1 MQKSAKE
8 NKKSIKYIKSNKQG
22 ITLVA
27 LVVTIIVLLILAGVT
42 ITSLLGDN
50 GIIKK
55 AQEAVNK
62 MNDAIQSE
70 QAEINALIEELDDI
84 IAGNGGTGTG
94 SGEDTGG
101 EDTPEV
107 PTGPNGKPLLSTIT
121 TLQTS
126 GNVEAEDSYGNIV
139 TVPQGF
145 KVVEGSSGEEISVPN
160 GVVIE
165 DSAGNQFVWIP
176 VGTVYKNAEQTQTST
191 IKLGR
196 YTFSTSSPGTPTLR
210 QAAFKGDNES
220 KPSQTYANKVT
231 IDSRYQELTIIRDGV
246 ASVGING
253 LNATAKNLA
262 AFVQSVSD
270 NGGYYI
276 ARYEASYGSGTSTS
290 DYKPLS
296 KPSTANSESAM
307 NYEPG
312 TLWNFITQLDAA
324 KVARNMYLN
333 NQDINGNI
341 VGVESDLV
349 NSYAWDT
356 AIVYIQEMGKS
367 NYANANRDTT
377 GNTSLMNTGETGD
390 VACNIYDMAANTLEW
405 TTEYS
410 TNTHSST
417 AYPCVSR
424 GDYFLN
430 SPAYT
435 AHRDPLR
442 CDLQPQHH
450 VLQVHTLCKVA
461 LGSEEVD
468 ITLDPKGEI

>member
-1 MQKSAKE
+1 
-8 NKKSIKYIKSNKQG
+8 
-22 ITLVA
+22 
-27 LVVTIIVLLILAGVT
+27 
-42 ITSLLGDN
+42 
-50 GIIKK
+50 
-55 AQEAVNK
+55 

-70 QAEINALIEELDDI
+70 QEEMNALIGELDNI
-84 IAGNGGTGTG
+84 IAGNDGTGTG
-94 SGEDTGG
+94 SGGDTGG
-101 EDTPEV
+101 DDTPEV

-145 KVVEGSSGEEISVPN
+145 KVVEGSSGEEISVPK

-196 YTFSTSSPGTPTLR
+196 YTFSRSSPGTPTL
-210 QAAFKGDNES
+210 QQVAFAGDNEES
-220 KPSQTYANKVT
+220 PRQTYADTVT
-231 IDSRYQELTIIRDGV
+231 INSFYQELTTARDGV
-246 ASVGING
+246 ASGG
-253 LNATAKNLA
+253 ADELNATAKNLE

-290 DYKPLS
+290 DYRPLS
-296 KPSTANSESAM
+296 KPST
-307 NYEPG
+307 G
-312 TLWNFITQLDAA
+312 TPRTSSSTTLVQGMLWNWITQLDAA

-333 NQDINGNI
+333 NQDINGNT

-377 GNTSLMNTGETGD
+377 GNSSLMNTGATGD
-390 VACNIYDMAANTLEW
+390 IACNIYDMATNTREW

-410 TNTHSST
+410 TYTVSSPAFPCVYRGGYYNYSGNYT
-417 AYPCVSR
+417 AYRNYNDATYST
-424 GDYFLN
+424 N
-430 SPAYT
+430 SLSF
-435 AHRDPLR
+435 RS
-442 CDLQPQHH
+442 
-450 VLQVHTLCKVA
+450 TLYVK
-461 LGSEEVD
+461 
-468 ITLDPKGEI
+468 

>member
-1 MQKSAKE
+1 M
-8 NKKSIKYIKSNKQG
+8 NKQNSKTKLFTNNSHTTFQNSSLTPRNSKG

-50 GIIKK
+50 GIISK
-55 AQEAVNK
+55 AQQAADK
-62 MNDAIQSE
+62 MNNAIQSE
-70 QAEINALIEELDDI
+70 QTEMNALLEELNS
-84 IAGNGGTGTG
+84 IASGNGTG
-94 SGEDTGG
+94 SGGD
-101 EDTPEV
+101 DTPEV

-145 KVVEGSSGEEISVPN
+145 KVVEGSAGEEISVPN

-196 YTFSTSSPGTPTLR
+196 YTFSTTDGTPTLQ
-210 QAAFKGDNES
+210 QAAFAGDN
-220 KPSQTYANKVT
+220 PNNLSQTYADT
-231 IDSRYQELTIIRDGV
+231 ITISPYYQELTIARDGV
-246 ASVGING
+246 VSSGLGG
-253 LNATAKNLA
+253 LNATAKNLE

-296 KPSTANSESAM
+296 KPSTANSISSM
-307 NYEPG
+307 NYVPG
-312 TLWNFITQLDAA
+312 TLWNYITQLDAA
-324 KVARNMYLN
+324 KVAKNMYLN
-333 NQDINGNI
+333 NQDINGNT

-356 AIVYIQEMGKS
+356 AIVYIQEMG
-367 NYANANRDTT
+367 NTDYANKKDGNGTLKDT
-377 GNTSLMNTGETGD
+377 GKTGD
-390 VACNIYDMAANTLEW
+390 VVCNIYDMAGNTEEW
-405 TTEYS
+405 TTEYCTYTYGS
-410 TNTHSST
+410 NAS
-417 AYPCVSR
+417 PCVAR
-424 GDYFLN
+424 GGDYYY
-430 SPAYT
+430 SDDYAAYRNYDFN
-435 AHRDPLR
+435 AIYSNLYFSFRA
-442 CDLQPQHH
+442 
-450 VLQVHTLCKVA
+450 TLYVK
-461 LGSEEVD
+461 
-468 ITLDPKGEI
+468 

>member
-1 MQKSAKE
+1 MNEQKIKE
-8 NKKSIKYIKSNKQG
+8 MG

-50 GIIKK
+50 GIISK
-55 AQEAVNK
+55 AQQAADK
-62 MNDAIQSE
+62 MNNAIQSE
-70 QAEINALIEELDDI
+70 QAEINALIGELDNI

-94 SGEDTGG
+94 SGGD
-101 EDTPEV
+101 DTPEV

-196 YTFSTSSPGTPTLR
+196 YTFDTSDGTPTLQ
-210 QAAFKGDNES
+210 QAAFAGDN
-220 KPSQTYANKVT
+220 PNNLSQTYAVPFT
-231 IDSRYQELTIIRDGV
+231 IDSDFQELTTARDGV
-246 ASVGING
+246 ASQTDR
-253 LNATAKNLA
+253 LNATAKNLE
-262 AFVQSVSD
+262 AFVQSVKD

-290 DYKPLS
+290 DYRPLS
-296 KPSTANSESAM
+296 KPSTATRTFNSIALAQ
-307 NYEPG
+307 G
-312 TLWNFITQLDAA
+312 TLWNFIEQIEAA

-333 NQDINGNI
+333 NQDINGNT

-367 NYANANRDTT
+367 NYANANANRDTT
-377 GNTSLMNTGETGD
+377 GNTSLKNTGETGD
-390 VACNIYDMAANTLEW
+390 IVCNIYDMAGNTVEW

-410 TNTHSST
+410 TFTHSSY
-417 AYPCVSR
+417 AVPWVSR
-424 GDYFLN
+424 GASYN
-430 SPAYT
+430 SGIYYYT
-435 AHRDPLR
+435 ARRDSNSGVGASISFR
-442 CDLQPQHH
+442 S
-450 VLQVHTLCKVA
+450 TLYVK
-461 LGSEEVD
+461 
-468 ITLDPKGEI
+468 

>member
-1 MQKSAKE
+1 M
-8 NKKSIKYIKSNKQG
+8 NKQKINERG

-42 ITSLLGDN
+42 ITSLLGDD
-50 GIIKK
+50 GIIRK
-55 AQEAVNK
+55 AQQAANK
-62 MNDAIQSE
+62 MNEAVKSE
-70 QAEINALIEELDDI
+70 QEELNALLEELNSI
-84 IAGNGGTGTG
+84 SSGNGGGTGTG
-94 SGEDTGG
+94 SGGD
-101 EDTPEV
+101 DTPEV

-145 KVVEGSSGEEISVPN
+145 KVVEGSTGEEISVPN

-196 YTFSTSSPGTPTLR
+196 YTFSTSSPGTPTLQ
-210 QAAFKGDNES
+210 QAAFAGDNES
-220 KPSQTYANKVT
+220 KPSQTYANTVT
-231 IDSRYQELTIIRDGV
+231 IDLYYQELKTARKGFAAID
-246 ASVGING
+246 G

-296 KPSTANSESAM
+296 KPSTANSEDSM
-307 NYEPG
+307 NYVEG
-312 TLWNFITQLDAA
+312 TLWNRITQLDAA

-333 NQDINGNI
+333 NQDINGNT

-356 AIVYIQEMGKS
+356 AIVYIQEMG
-367 NYANANRDTT
+367 NTDYANKKD
-377 GNTSLMNTGETGD
+377 GNGTLKNTGATGD

-410 TNTHSST
+410 TT
-417 AYPCVSR
+417 ARSGSALPCVFRGGSCYNSVNYAASR
-424 GDYFLN
+424 SKYNATFSDSSISFR
-430 SPAYT
+430 S
-435 AHRDPLR
+435 
-442 CDLQPQHH
+442 
-450 VLQVHTLCKVA
+450 TLYVK
-461 LGSEEVD
+461 
-468 ITLDPKGEI
+468 

>member
-1 MQKSAKE
+1 M
-8 NKKSIKYIKSNKQG
+8 NKQKIKERG

-50 GIIKK
+50 GIISK
-55 AQEAVNK
+55 AQQAADK
-62 MNDAIQSE
+62 MNNAIQSE
-70 QAEINALIEELDDI
+70 QTEMNALIGELDNI

-94 SGEDTGG
+94 SGGDTGG
-101 EDTPEV
+101 GDTPEV

-176 VGTVYKNAEQTQTST
+176 VGTVYKNAEQTESST

-196 YTFSTSSPGTPTLR
+196 YTFSTSSPGTPTLQ
-210 QAAFKGDNES
+210 QAAFEGDN
-220 KPSQTYANKVT
+220 PNNLSQTYTDTVP
-231 IDSRYQELTIIRDGV
+231 IDSDFQELTIARDGV
-246 ASVGING
+246 ASNGKDDG

-276 ARYEASYGSGTSTS
+276 ARYEASYGSGYNEGGSS
-290 DYKPLS
+290 DEEKYANAKPLS
-296 KPSTANSESAM
+296 QPSINCSEDSM
-307 NYEPG
+307 NYDTG
-312 TLWNFITQLDAA
+312 TLWNWITQLDAA

-333 NQDINGNI
+333 NEDINGNK

-356 AIVYIQEMGKS
+356 AIVYIQEMG
-367 NYANANRDTT
+367 NTDYANKIDENVTLKDT
-377 GNTSLMNTGETGD
+377 GKTGD
-390 VACNIYDMAANTLEW
+390 VVCNIYDMAGNTTEW

-410 TNTHSST
+410 TRTDSSW
-417 AYPCVSR
+417 ARPCVVRGGYYSNSNLYTASR
-424 GDYFLN
+424 GIRTATN
-430 SPAYT
+430 S
-435 AHRDPLR
+435 
-442 CDLQPQHH
+442 DLDISFRS
-450 VLQVHTLCKVA
+450 TLYVK
-461 LGSEEVD
+461 
-468 ITLDPKGEI
+468 

>member
-1 MQKSAKE
+1 M
-8 NKKSIKYIKSNKQG
+8 NKQKIKERG

-50 GIIKK
+50 GIISK
-55 AQEAVNK
+55 AQQAADK
-62 MNDAIQSE
+62 MNNAIQSE
-70 QAEINALIEELDDI
+70 QTEMNALIGELDNI

-94 SGEDTGG
+94 SGGDTGG
-101 EDTPEV
+101 GDTPT
-107 PTGPNGKPLLSTIT
+107 TGPNGKPLLSTIT

-145 KVVEGSSGEEISVPN
+145 KVVEGSAGEEISVPN

-196 YTFSTSSPGTPTLR
+196 YTFSTTDGTPTLQ
-210 QAAFKGDNES
+210 QAAFAGDNEGNS
-220 KPSQTYANKVT
+220 SQTYADIFT
-231 IDSRYQELTIIRDGV
+231 INSYFQELTNESSGT
-246 ASVGING
+246 NG
-253 LNATAKNLA
+253 LNATAKNLE

-333 NQDINGNI
+333 NQDINGNT

-356 AIVYIQEMGKS
+356 AIVYIQEMG
-367 NYANANRDTT
+367 NTDYANKKD
-377 GNTSLMNTGETGD
+377 GNGTLKNTGATGD
-390 VACNIYDMAANTLEW
+390 VACNIYDMATNIREW
-405 TTEYS
+405 TTEYYNGS
-410 TNTHSST
+410 GIAAWPYVN
-417 AYPCVSR
+417 R
-424 GDYFLN
+424 GGDFN
-430 SPAYT
+430 SNGGYT
-435 AHRDPLR
+435 ACRSYGAYSSNGYVSFR
-442 CDLQPQHH
+442 T
-450 VLQVHTLCKVA
+450 TLYVK
-461 LGSEEVD
+461 
-468 ITLDPKGEI
+468 

>member
-1 MQKSAKE
+1 M
-8 NKKSIKYIKSNKQG
+8 NKQKIKEKG

-62 MNDAIQSE
+62 MNEAIQSE

-94 SGEDTGG
+94 SGGDTGG
-101 EDTPEV
+101 GDTPEV

-145 KVVEGSSGEEISVPN
+145 KVVEGSAGEEISVPN

-196 YTFSTSSPGTPTLR
+196 YTFSMSSPGTPTLR
-210 QAAFKGDNES
+210 QAAFAGDNES
-220 KPSQTYANKVT
+220 KPSQTYADTFT
-231 IDSRYQELTIIRDGV
+231 ISSFYQELTTARDGV
-246 ASVGING
+246 ASETNG
-253 LNATAKNLA
+253 RNATAKNLG
-262 AFVQSVSD
+262 AFVQSVKD

-296 KPSTANSESAM
+296 KPSTAKSTSRM
-307 NYEPG
+307 NYAPG

-333 NQDINGNI
+333 NQDINGNT

-356 AIVYIQEMGKS
+356 AIVYIQEMGIA
-367 NYANANRDTT
+367 NYANKTDGNGTLKDT
-377 GNTSLMNTGETGD
+377 GKTGD
-390 VACNIYDMAANTLEW
+390 VVCNIYDMAGNTEEW

>member
-1 MQKSAKE
+1 M
-8 NKKSIKYIKSNKQG
+8 NKQKIKEKG

-62 MNDAIQSE
+62 MKEAIQSE
-70 QAEINALIEELDDI
+70 QAEMNALIEELDDI

-94 SGEDTGG
+94 SGGDTGG
-101 EDTPEV
+101 GDTPT
-107 PTGPNGKPLLSTIT
+107 TGPNGKPLLSTIT

-176 VGTVYKNAEQTQTST
+176 VGTVYKNEEQTDTST

-196 YTFSTSSPGTPTLR
+196 YTFSESSPGTPTLQ
-210 QAAFKGDNES
+210 QAAFAGDNES
-220 KPSQTYANKVT
+220 DPSQTYTDTVPIN
-231 IDSRYQELTIIRDGV
+231 SYYQELTTARDGV
-246 ASVGING
+246 ASSGTNG

-296 KPSTANSESAM
+296 KPSTAKSTSSM
-307 NYEPG
+307 NYASG

-333 NQDINGNI
+333 NQDINGNT

-356 AIVYIQEMGKS
+356 AIVYIQEMG
-367 NYANANRDTT
+367 NTDYANKKDGNGTLKDT
-377 GNTSLMNTGETGD
+377 GKTGD
-390 VACNIYDMAANTLEW
+390 VVCNIYDMAGNTEEW

-410 TNTHSST
+410 TYTLSRVAH
-417 AYPCVSR
+417 PCVLR
-424 GDYFLN
+424 GGYYDY
-430 SPAYT
+430 SDDYT
-435 AHRDPLR
+435 ARR
-442 CDLQPQHH
+442 SNSIATNSSYYFSFRS
-450 VLQVHTLCKVA
+450 TLYVK
-461 LGSEEVD
+461 
-468 ITLDPKGEI
+468 

>member
-1 MQKSAKE
+1 MNEQKIKE
-8 NKKSIKYIKSNKQG
+8 MG

-62 MNDAIQSE
+62 MNEAIQSE
-70 QAEINALIEELDDI
+70 QAEINALIGELDNI
-84 IAGNGGTGTG
+84 IAGNGETGTG
-94 SGEDTGG
+94 SGGDSGG
-101 EDTPEV
+101 DDTPT
-107 PTGPNGKPLLSTIT
+107 TGPNGKPLLSTIT

-145 KVVEGSSGEEISVPN
+145 KVVEGSAGEEISVPN

-176 VGTVYKNAEQTQTST
+176 VGTVYKNAEQTDTST

-196 YTFSTSSPGTPTLR
+196 YSFSKSSPGTPTLQ
-210 QAAFKGDNES
+210 QAAFAGDNES
-220 KPSQTYANKVT
+220 KPSQTYANTVT
-231 IDSRYQELTIIRDGV
+231 IDLYYQELTTARKGFAAID
-246 ASVGING
+246 G

-296 KPSTANSESAM
+296 KPSTANSTSSM
-307 NYEPG
+307 NYAPG

-333 NQDINGNI
+333 NQDINGNT

-356 AIVYIQEMGKS
+356 AIVYIQEMG
-367 NYANANRDTT
+367 NTDYANKTDENGT
-377 GNTSLMNTGETGD
+377 LKNTGATGD
-390 VACNIYDMAANTLEW
+390 VACNIYDMAANLLEW

-410 TNTHSST
+410 PRTISNY
-417 AYPCVSR
+417 AYPCVTR
-424 GDYFLN
+424 GGEYSSNF
-430 SPAYT
+430 ST
-435 AHRDPLR
+435 ALR
-442 CDLQPQHH
+442 FSFTATYYYGENVNGDGMFSIRS
-450 VLQVHTLCKVA
+450 TLYVK
-461 LGSEEVD
+461 
-468 ITLDPKGEI
+468 

>member
-62 MNDAIQSE
+62 INDAIQSE

-94 SGEDTGG
+94 PGG
-101 EDTPEV
+101 DDTPEV

-145 KVVEGSSGEEISVPN
+145 KVVEGSTGEEISVPN

-176 VGTVYKNAEQTQTST
+176 VGTVYKNAEQTDTST

-196 YTFSTSSPGTPTLR
+196 YTFSRSSPGTPTLQ
-210 QAAFKGDNES
+210 QAAFARDNES
-220 KPSQTYANKVT
+220 KPTQTYANTVT
-231 IDSRYQELTIIRDGV
+231 IESYYQELTTARDGV
-246 ASVGING
+246 ASSGTKG

-290 DYKPLS
+290 DYRPLS
-296 KPSTANSESAM
+296 KPSTAKSTSSMKYAS
-307 NYEPG
+307 G
-312 TLWNFITQLDAA
+312 TLWNYITQLDAA

-333 NQDINGNI
+333 NEDINGNT

-356 AIVYIQEMGKS
+356 AIVYIQEMGIA
-367 NYANANRDTT
+367 NYANKTDGNGTLKDT
-377 GNTSLMNTGETGD
+377 GKTGD
-390 VACNIYDMAANTLEW
+390 VACNIYDMAANTREW

-410 TNTHSST
+410 TDTNSGL
-417 AYPCVSR
+417 AGPCMSR
-424 GDYFLN
+424 GGFYCNSLN
-430 SPAYT
+430 YT
-435 AHRDPLR
+435 AFR
-442 CDLQPQHH
+442 CSGYTTFSFDYISFRS
-450 VLQVHTLCKVA
+450 TLYVK
-461 LGSEEVD
+461 
-468 ITLDPKGEI
+468 

>member
-1 MQKSAKE
+1 MNEQKINE
-8 NKKSIKYIKSNKQG
+8 RG

-50 GIIKK
+50 GIISK
-55 AQEAVNK
+55 AQQAADK
-62 MNDAIQSE
+62 MNNAIQSE

-94 SGEDTGG
+94 SGGD
-101 EDTPEV
+101 DTPK
-107 PTGPNGKPLLSTIT
+107 TGPNGKPLLSTIT

-220 KPSQTYANKVT
+220 DPSQTYTDTVT
-231 IDSRYQELTIIRDGV
+231 ITFDSDDYQELTIARDGV
-246 ASVGING
+246 ASDGLNG
-253 LNATAKNLA
+253 LNATAKNLG
-262 AFVQSVSD
+262 AFVQSVKD

-276 ARYEASYGSGTSTS
+276 ARYEASYGSGYNEGGST
-290 DYKPLS
+290 DEEKYANAKPLS
-296 KPSTANSESAM
+296 QPSINCSEDGM
-307 NYEPG
+307 NYDTG
-312 TLWNFITQLDAA
+312 TLWNWITQLDAA

-333 NQDINGNI
+333 NQDINGNT

-356 AIVYIQEMGKS
+356 AIVYIQEMG
-367 NYANANRDTT
+367 NTDYANKTD
-377 GNTSLMNTGETGD
+377 GNGTLKNTGKTGD

-410 TNTHSST
+410 THTNGKVAFPCVFRGGYHGSFGYT
-417 AYPCVSR
+417 AYR
-424 GDYFLN
+424 NYY
-430 SPAYT
+430 YT
-435 AHRDPLR
+435 AASFDYLSFRS
-442 CDLQPQHH
+442 
-450 VLQVHTLCKVA
+450 TLYVK
-461 LGSEEVD
+461 
-468 ITLDPKGEI
+468 